1 MKCIAVRKPQKGDE
15 RTAICGQGGYGV
27 YGTEV
32 DGEAFKAA
40 YEFYFKD
47 DDYGLEGSKILW
59 YMEAMRSE

>member
-1 MKCIAVRKPQKGDE
+1 MWTRRV
-15 RTAICGQGGYGV
+15 GV